1 MFTYLAHSL
10 VLQKEFCTLTEA
22 QSILSK
28 QSHDDNVEVLSTFDL
43 NRIAS
48 LTFGE
53 VVSGEMFDVIE

>member
-1 MFTYLAHSL
+1 MFSYLAHSV
-10 VLQKEFCTLTEA
+10 VLQKEFGKLTEA

-28 QSHDDNVEVLSTFDL
+28 QIHDDSVEVLTTFDL

-53 VVSGEMFDVIE
+53 VVSGEIFDLIE